1 MTSLHYLNEREEGI
15 AKEHTKMAKF
25 SDAQDDMYQS
35 IRQRL
40 ADMGTDGLNA
50 KTARQGPL

>member
-15 AKEHTKMAKF
+15 AKEHTEMAKF
-25 SDAQDDMYQS
+25 PNAQDDTYQS

-40 ADMGTDGLNA
+40 KDMGTDGLNA
-50 KTARQGPL
+50 QRARQGPL